1 MTSAEDLVVG
11 RKLQVPV
18 DELETSFMVQ
28 IQRILDEGDHD
39 STDRMLWTQAVLA
52 LRELSDLRRRF
63 NAPDYLKW
71 RRDLFVGRIR
81 P

>member
-1 MTSAEDLVVG
+1 MTSAENLVVG

-18 DELETSFMVQ
+18 DELEAKFMVQ
-28 IQRILDEGDHD
+28 IQHILDQGDHD
-39 STDRMLWTQAVLA
+39 STDRMLWAQAVLA
-52 LRELSDLRRRF
+52 LRELSDFRRRF
-63 NAPDYLKW
+63 NDEVYLKW